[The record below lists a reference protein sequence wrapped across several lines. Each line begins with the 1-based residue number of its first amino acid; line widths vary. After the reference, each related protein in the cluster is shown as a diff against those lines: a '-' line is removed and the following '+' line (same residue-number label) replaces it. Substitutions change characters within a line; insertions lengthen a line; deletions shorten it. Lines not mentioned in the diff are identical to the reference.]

1 MPKNVRNIFWTCIL
15 MLQILVDIWRCIDE
29 SHVFNLFFF
38 VWNCGCN
45 LMIVRQRNQKP
56 GWKPC
61 ILKNVKIMRP
71 EWQMCAHGRLLV
83 CGLIAAYLLGFM
95 KNCCLPNF
103 NGIGPA
109 PKNSGNNDS
118 QNQRTF
124 EESWQMTTVSP
135 RVGFLQIN
143 IPLRNLDK
151 WQMWINIPSKNRDK
165 WQTFVLS
172 QGSPDQHTF
181 EESWQIDSTYSQ
193 NHKSIARPGPI
204 CMSSL
209 WLVGLVI
216 TPRPGY
222 KLFLEGTRSKISCPG
237 PIRKLLD

>member
-1 MPKNVRNIFWTCIL
+1 M
-15 MLQILVDIWRCIDE
+15 
-29 SHVFNLFFF
+29 NLYFDF
-38 VWNCGCN
+38 VNCGWYLKMHRPIACFQPV
-45 LMIVRQRNQKP
+45 LFCLELRLQSDDCATTNQKP

-61 ILKNVKIMRP
+61 ILKNVKSMRP

-83 CGLIAAYLLGFM
+83 CGLIATYLLGFM

-143 IPLRNLDK
+143 IPSRNLDK

-165 WQTFVLS
+165 WQTLVLR

-181 EESWQIDSTYSQ
+181 EESWQIDSTHSQ

-216 TPRPGY
+216 LWNCY
-222 KLFLEGTRSKISCPG
+222 
-237 PIRKLLD
+237 IRWKQF